1 LKSADIIINV
11 GTDLEAEK
19 NFRGARMSIGTI
31 NGLGLAISQKKSAEA
46 ASSAPFENVLN
57 KQTGKQSAIEMFSNL
72 FPTYDVS
79 CKMGNCDVSH
89 ADWERNDFPS
99 WKFFEDN
106 TKADEL
112 NNWKFSGNDVFSMDK
127 DILNAWKRTGN
138 RKMVIII
145 PDELM
150 AKMQSDPIYAEQVLN
165 KVYSWQSN
173 HAALEKILSE
183 GYGYDGELS
192 TFQDS
197 YLLKLDEDGNVTDY
211 VVTGPGYDNSMK
223 KDESDSSTKSF
234 LLKVKKMIDIGK
246 KFKSQEIFQDNITER
261 ISYDYTSSLGL
272 LAAYSERKKR
282 I

>member
-1 LKSADIIINV
+1 
-11 GTDLEAEK
+11 
-19 NFRGARMSIGTI
+19 MSISAI
-31 NGLGLAISQKKSAEA
+31 NGLGLVMSQKTSAKV
-46 ASSAPFENVLN
+46 ASSASFENVLN

-72 FPTYDVS
+72 FSTYNVS
-79 CKMGNCDVSH
+79 CKIGKCNVSH
-89 ADWERNDFPS
+89 ADWVRNDFPS
-99 WKFFEDN
+99 WKFFEN
-106 TKADEL
+106 STKADEL
-112 NNWKFSGNDVFSMDK
+112 NNWSASGNDVSFMDK
-127 DILNAWKRTGN
+127 NILNAWKRTDN

-145 PDELM
+145 PDELA

-173 HAALEKILSE
+173 HTALEKTLSE

-223 KDESDSSTKSF
+223 KDEGNSSTKNS
-234 LLKVKKMIDIGK
+234 LLKVKKMIDIDQ
-246 KFKSQEIFQDNITER
+246 KFVKSQEIFQDNITER
-261 ISYDYTSSLGL
+261 MSYDYTSSLGL
-272 LAAYSERKKR
+272 LAADWGRKKR